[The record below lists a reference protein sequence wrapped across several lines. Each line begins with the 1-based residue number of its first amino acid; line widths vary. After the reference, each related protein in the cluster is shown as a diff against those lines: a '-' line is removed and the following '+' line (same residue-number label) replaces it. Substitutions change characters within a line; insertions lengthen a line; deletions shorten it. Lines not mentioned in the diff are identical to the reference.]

1 MAKTHVYFVPGLAA
15 NGKIYERIQLDPS
28 KYVCHFLEWK
38 IPRSKSESIQSYAR
52 RMCEEVKQQ
61 NPILIG
67 VSFGGIMVQ
76 EMSKIISAKKV
87 IIISSIKT
95 NVEYPKKIK
104 FIAATKVYKLLPL
117 HLLQNLDTY
126 IFYVNRKNSKKKMAA
141 YKRYLSIRNSTYLQW
156 AIHNV
161 LHWKQH
167 HIMQNV
173 MHIHG
178 TSDGIFPSKRITNFT
193 KIEGG
198 THTMILTKAKK
209 ITFEIEQILSCQYH
223 SN

>member
-15 NGKIYERIQLDPS
+15 NGKIYERIQLDSS

-38 IPRSKSESIQSYAR
+38 IPKSKNESIQSYAE
-52 RMCEEVKQQ
+52 RMCEDVKHQ

-76 EMSKIISAKKV
+76 EMSKIISIQKV

-95 NVEYPKKIK
+95 NAEYSKKIK
-104 FIAATKVYKLLPL
+104 FIAATKLYKLLPL
-117 HLLQNLDTY
+117 HVLQNLDTY
-126 IFYVNRKNSKKKMAA
+126 IFYVNRKNTKKKIAA
-141 YKRYLSIRNSTYLQW
+141 YRRYLSARNSTYLQW
-156 AIHNV
+156 AMHNV
-161 LHWKQH
+161 LHWKQDN
-167 HIMQNV
+167 IMQNV
-173 MHIHG
+173 THIHG
-178 TSDGIFPSKRITNFT
+178 TNDDIFPSKRITNFK

-198 THTMILTKAKK
+198 THAMILTKAKK
-209 ITFEIEQILSCQYH
+209 ITLEIEQILSCQYH